1 MSDTENVKREVVLS
15 LVEIGALSF
24 GEFTLKSGIVSP
36 MYMDLRLFVSHPK
49 VLKKVAKL
57 YAEKLA
63 ELHYDRLA
71 GVAYA
76 ALPIAGAISLELE
89 QPWIFM
95 RKEGLKKG
103 YGLQK
108 SLEGE
113 YKKGETVV
121 MIEDLVT
128 RATSL
133 LEAIPA
139 IEEHGLMVK
148 DAVVLIDY
156 GKGGSER
163 LKEKGYNLHAYMTMT
178 EVVQIMKDAGKI
190 DEAKY
195 RQCLEFIAQ

>member
-1 MSDTENVKREVVLS
+1 MNVEVSKKEIALG
-15 LVEIGALSF
+15 LHEIGALKF
-24 GEFTLKSGIVSP
+24 GEFTFKSGIVSP
-36 MYMDLRLFVSHPK
+36 MYLDLRLFISYPK
-49 VLKKVAKL
+49 LLKKVAKV
-57 YAEKLA
+57 YTQKL
-63 ELHYDRLA
+63 ETLKYDRLA

-95 RKEGLKKG
+95 RKEGLKKE

-139 IEEHGLMVK
+139 IEQHGLIVK
-148 DAVVLIDY
+148 DAVVLLDY
-156 GKGGSER
+156 GKGGGEA
-163 LKEKGYNLHAYMTMT
+163 LKKRGYNLHAFMTVH
-178 EVVQIMKDAGKI
+178 EVVDIMKSEGKI
-190 DEAKY
+190 DEKKY
-195 RQCLEFIAQ
+195 QQCLEFLAK